1 MRTLGWKKT
10 ADIYKQGKMIRV
22 IFMVL
27 GWAYTLQSL
36 GDNKPL
42 P

>member
-10 ADIYKQGKMIRV
+10 ADIYTQGKMIRV

-27 GWAYTLQSL
+27 GWAYTLQRL
-36 GDNKPL
+36 FGTQP
-42 P
+42 